1 MFDLGMWE
9 LMLVGLVALLVLGPE
24 KLPKAARMAG
34 YWVRRARQSWYAVRS
49 EIEREL
55 AAGLRLEV
63 ALVVLLGLFVLA
75 HLLTAVADVVDGPLA
90 DFLEVADGARMERLN
105 WLADTSTRGM
115 RQAAGLMINYLYK
128 LDEIDGNHEGYKGD
142 GAIAVSSAIRNL
154 SRKMNAC

>member
-55 AAGLRLEV
+55 AADEFKRSIRDSRQALDDSVKAVRDSGEHIERSITGHVPGLND
-63 ALVVLLGLFVLA
+63 ASTGNDA
-75 HLLTAVADVVDGPLA
+75 SS
-90 DFLEVADGARMERLN
+90 ADGEGVERP
-105 WLADTSTRGM
+105 AIDS
-115 RQAAGLMINYLYK
+115 
-128 LDEIDGNHEGYKGD
+128 EIDHQTD
-142 GAIAVSSAIRNL
+142 SSPGQDKAA
-154 SRKMNAC
+154 S